1 MAIPLVP
8 IQRIEKRR
16 KGEGG
21 EETLPRI
28 CFPVHSPNTRPPIA
42 LGLLHP
48 PSDSAKRSLGS
59 TPLGPAPAPCLEDE
73 EVFFV
78 AVFATKI
85 KERGAGFL
93 YPLELLR
100 LLSCTS

>member
-8 IQRIEKRR
+8 IRRIGEKKR
-16 KGEGG
+16 GEG

-28 CFPVHSPNTRPPIA
+28 CFHVHSPNRRPPIA
-42 LGLLHP
+42 LSPLHP